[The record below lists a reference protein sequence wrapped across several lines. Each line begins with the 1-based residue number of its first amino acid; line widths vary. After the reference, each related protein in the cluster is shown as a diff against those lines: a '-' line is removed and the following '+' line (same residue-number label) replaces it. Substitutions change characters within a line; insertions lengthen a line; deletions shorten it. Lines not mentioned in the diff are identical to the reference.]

1 MTINILTDKSSRQ
14 QLSLAKEQYGS
25 LLQRSHHLSESHLS
39 SACIDTF
46 IRSPLEFWE
55 DW

>member
-46 IRSPLEFWE
+46 IRSPLESWE